1 MSSTP
6 IAYDVVKI
14 SELELIGRVLNGND
28 EIVVNDLL
36 EAPVE
41 TKRCRVIDLAN
52 SIKQFVLPIASD
64 SVLGGVKVGDGLTIN
79 PTTGVLTTDVV
90 NLNDLADVTIDNPSN
105 NQFVTYDGTGWVNTT
120 ANQAFVEMFGGDA
133 IEITGKGT
141 TSEVISV
148 KPGDGITITNDA
160 VTVSTGPGLTLV
172 NGRVQI
178 NIGNGLESN
187 NNVIAV
193 STVDPLYFTNSG
205 DLALNYGAGLLL
217 QNNALIL
224 DTSVVVFKDPN
235 GNVEVP
241 GGLTVQ
247 GSLTVNGTNNILEI
261 FGDLSIG
268 GSIIGGLN
276 IQGNTGIN
284 GDLGVNGGL
293 AVTGD
298 VTGQNINSLSDVN
311 LKENIETIDG
321 ALDKVNGLRGVSFDW
336 KRDGKASAGVIA
348 QELEEVIPSLVVS
361 GTQKAVNYNGL
372 IGVLI
377 EAVKE
382 LSKEVEELKNK

>member
-268 GSIIGGLN
+268 GSITGGLD
-276 IQGNTGIN
+276 IQGNTDIT
-284 GDLGVNGGL
+284 GGL
-293 AVTGD
+293 VVTGD

>member
-160 VTVSTGPGLTLV
+160 VTVNTGPGLALI

-187 NNVIAV
+187 NNIIAV

-268 GSIIGGLN
+268 GSITGGLD
-276 IQGNTGIN
+276 IQGNTDIT
-284 GDLGVNGGL
+284 GGL
-293 AVTGD
+293 VVTGD

>member
-1 MSSTP
+1 MTSTP

-14 SELELIGRVLNGND
+14 SELELIDRVLNGND

-36 EAPVE
+36 VAPTE
-41 TKRCRVIDLAN
+41 TKRCRVIDLAD

-64 SVLGGVKVGDGLTIN
+64 TLLGGVKVGDGLTIN

-90 NLNDLADVTIDNPSN
+90 NFNDLADVTIDTPIN

-141 TSEVISV
+141 SSEVISV

-160 VTVSTGPGLTLV
+160 VTVSTGPGLALV
-172 NGRVQI
+172 NGRIQI

-187 NNVIAV
+187 NNIIAV
-193 STVDPLYFTNSG
+193 STVAPLYFTNSG
-205 DLALNYGAGLLL
+205 DLALNYGSGLLL
-217 QNNALIL
+217 QNSALAL
-224 DTSVVVFKDPN
+224 DTSMVTLKDAN
-235 GNVEVP
+235 GNVDIA
-241 GGLTVQ
+241 GNLTVQ
-247 GSLTVNGTNNILEI
+247 GSLVVNGTNNILNI

-268 GSIIGGLN
+268 GSVLNGLD
-276 IQGNTGIN
+276 IQGNTDIN
-284 GDLGVNGGL
+284 GDLV
-293 AVTGD
+293 VSGD
-298 VTGQNINSLSDVN
+298 ITGQNINSLSDVN
-311 LKENIETIDG
+311 LKENIKTLDG

-348 QELEEVIPSLVVS
+348 QELEEVIPSLVVT